1 MSTKTKAVAPTLRTN
16 KYNLEKFKTDVLG
29 WCLILPALAIIC
41 FYTIWPMIGAIQ
53 LAFSKTKGFT
63 VVEWCGF
70 QNFKDVLRH
79 PNFLQALKNSVSYTI
94 WSLIIGLLVPV
105 VIAAVMLA
113 MHNMKTLPE
122 TVGID
127 LQANGEFAQ
136 TISRDMAVYIPLAIT
151 GGCLLMMVFSRKVI
165 YPWLISVFTLV
176 LPLLVLLLNFFQ

>member
-105 VIAAVMLA
+105 VIAAL
-113 MHNMKTLPE
+113 TLL
-122 TVGID
+122 VGD
-127 LQANGEFAQ
+127 HRFNGAGM
-136 TISRDMAVYIPLAIT
+136 DMALAAVAGNTDWYFPVLYLHIDSIST
-151 GGCLLMMVFSRKVI
+151 IINLLRRDQIEYKFK
-165 YPWLISVFTLV
+165 
-176 LPLLVLLLNFFQ
+176 

>member
-1 MSTKTKAVAPTLRTN
+1 MSQPEKKEKKPSQIREKCAPGMKKTGEVMAVTGKVLYHLR
-16 KYNLEKFKTDVLG
+16 KLVL
-29 WCLILPALAIIC
+29 A
-41 FYTIWPMIGAIQ
+41 
-53 LAFSKTKGFT
+53 
-63 VVEWCGF
+63 
-70 QNFKDVLRH
+70 
-79 PNFLQALKNSVSYTI
+79 
-94 WSLIIGLLVPV
+94 VPV